1 MKIIILAGGMG
12 TRLKDVVKNLPK
24 PMADI
29 NGRPF
34 LEYLM
39 ENMLQYGADEFV
51 LCVGHMRE
59 IIMDYFKSEFHG
71 CPVKYSVEEELLG
84 TGGAIKQAFEE
95 FGIEDGII
103 LNGDTFVK
111 MDYAEFYRKMH
122 GEKLG
127 LALKYVENASR
138 YGLVKTEGERVIE
151 FTEKKDTDEAGFIN
165 AGIYYV
171 RKDLFEG
178 ILDKKFS
185 FEKVVLEGMVG
196 KLKPKFCKTED
207 YFIDIG
213 IPESYRQACLD
224 FARETNTASI
234 TPGGAPLSPCGRVEI
249 SDFGEGSGVKNSDSG
264 DYKQKTKVFGINNNL
279 KTGILTPP
287 PNPLPHGAGGQDTPG
302 GAPLSPCGRVEISDF
317 GEGSLVQE
325 SEVLNA

>member
-12 TRLKDVVKNLPK
+12 TRLRDVVKNLPK

-59 IIMDYFKSEFHG
+59 IIMDYFKTEFHG
-71 CPVKYSVEEELLG
+71 RPVKYSVEEELLG

-111 MDYAEFYRKMH
+111 MDYAEFYRKMQ

-138 YGLVKTEGERVIE
+138 YGLVKTECERAVG

-171 RKDLFEG
+171 KKDLFEG
-178 ILDKKFS
+178 ISEKKFS
-185 FEKVVLEGMVG
+185 FEKVVLEGMVDE
-196 KLKPKFCKTED
+196 LKPKFYKTED

-213 IPESYRQACLD
+213 IPESYRQACRD
-224 FARETNTASI
+224 FSPETNNASI
-234 TPGGAPLSPCGRVEI
+234 TPSLAPLSP
-249 SDFGEGSGVKNSDSG
+249 SGSEFADGGVNVQSG
-264 DYKQKTKVFGINNNL
+264 
-279 KTGILTPP
+279 
-287 PNPLPHGAGGQDTPG
+287 
-302 GAPLSPCGRVEISDF
+302 
-317 GEGSLVQE
+317 
-325 SEVLNA
+325 

>member
-29 NGRPF
+29 NGKPF

-39 ENMLQYGADEFV
+39 GNMLQYGTDEFV
-51 LCVGHMRE
+51 LCVGHMRK

-71 CPVKYSVEEELLG
+71 RPVKYSVEEELLG
-84 TGGAIKQAFEE
+84 TGGAVKQAFEE

-111 MDYAEFYRKMH
+111 MDYTEFYRKMH

-165 AGIYYV
+165 AGIYYA

-213 IPESYRQACLD
+213 IPESYRQACAEL
-224 FARETNTASI
+224 EM
-234 TPGGAPLSPCGRVEI
+234 E
-249 SDFGEGSGVKNSDSG
+249 
-264 DYKQKTKVFGINNNL
+264 VF
-279 KTGILTPP
+279 
-287 PNPLPHGAGGQDTPG
+287 
-302 GAPLSPCGRVEISDF
+302 
-317 GEGSLVQE
+317 
-325 SEVLNA
+325 NA